1 MERRKN
7 HYFSATLLIVMGF
20 LVVCNLYTLIP
31 LYNPISLEWNISKQK
46 VILASSFFSIFYAIG
61 LLMFGPLSDRFGRK
75 KIISYGFL
83 FSALAT
89 ILIAHSANISHLY
102 VARSIQGFTLGC
114 FAPVAFAYC
123 FDHFSQSLRT
133 FTISLIN
140 AGFLLSGIFGP
151 MISEH
156 IVTYFQWED
165 VFVFFSLVYFLLFV
179 FARLILSSAHS
190 LISTKDKPWKH
201 FFTLLTDRDLRI
213 LYLIVFSLL
222 LSFVT
227 FYDSLFQFLS
237 ITFPDQ
243 SFMLVRSVGLVGTVS
258 CLFSDILMRTVGSK
272 RLLLICSLS
281 ISFSF
286 FFMMIFYENLFVIGA
301 LSVIYVAAISFFLP
315 AIITYI
321 GILGSNH
328 RGSAI
333 SLYSFTL
340 LIGTAVSPI
349 ISHNFSFLTV
359 LAFLGI
365 WFLLNA
371 ILIWRIRRVA

>member
-20 LVVCNLYTLIP
+20 LVVCSLYTLIP
-31 LYNPISLEWNISKQK
+31 LYDPISLEWNVPKQK

-61 LLMFGPLSDRFGRK
+61 LLIFGPLSDRFGRK
-75 KIISYGFL
+75 NIISYGFL

-89 ILIAHSANISHLY
+89 ILIAHSTNISYLY

-151 MISEH
+151 MISEV
-156 IVTYFQWED
+156 ILGNYQWKA
-165 VFVFFSLVYFLLFV
+165 VFVFFSLFYFLLFV
-179 FARLILSSAHS
+179 FALFLLSPSKKLIY
-190 LISTKDKPWKH
+190 IGEKPWRH
-201 FFTLLTDRDLRI
+201 FSTLLADRDLRI

-227 FYDSLFQFLS
+227 FYDSLFQFLFKA
-237 ITFPDQ
+237 FPEQ
-243 SFMLVRSVGLVGTVS
+243 PFKLVRSVGLVGTVS

-281 ISFSF
+281 ISLSF
-286 FFMMIFYENLFVIGA
+286 FSMMVFYKNLFVIGA

-315 AIITYI
+315 AIITQI
-321 GILGSNH
+321 GILGSKH

-371 ILIWRIRRVA
+371 FLILGIRRDA